1 MSFMYERGRG
11 SIYDNYPSS
20 KPKSKPTEV
29 PKEDE
34 EKGCF
39 ESIGDSIG
47 DFFSSFGGDDSPA
60 PGTGGRGHV
69 VESRNARSD
78 TITDVLIPTP
88 VPALQRTHL
97 Q

>member
-34 EKGCF
+34 ERGFF
-39 ESIGDSIG
+39 ESIGD
-47 DFFSSFGGDDSPA
+47 
-60 PGTGGRGHV
+60 
-69 VESRNARSD
+69 
-78 TITDVLIPTP
+78 
-88 VPALQRTHL
+88 
-97 Q
+97 

>member
-34 EKGCF
+34 
-39 ESIGDSIG
+39 
-47 DFFSSFGGDDSPA
+47 
-60 PGTGGRGHV
+60 
-69 VESRNARSD
+69 
-78 TITDVLIPTP
+78 
-88 VPALQRTHL
+88 
-97 Q
+97 